1 MKLEMR
7 CLKFQKLLT
16 AVLCLMLLTIF
27 SPAYAAEV
35 SASVLPVSM
44 ISAGDGTITITLKNT
59 NEPAEDGSGTAITDI
74 SITPSIPDVYFDTAG
89 ASIAPGESK
98 SFSAAC
104 YFSEEMLNTSLSFT
118 VSYTEGTR
126 ARSKDVSVKVLAA
139 KPSSALV
146 PLLGTTH
153 MGEFEDEGECDRMV
167 EVPASVADA
176 HPGGF
181 CVRADGE
188 CMNNRYPSDSVLFV
202 DPNMQPFDGC
212 AVLAETQD
220 FQSIVRKYSRGA
232 SSLMLSPDSHDYE
245 FEDIIVRAD
254 DAPIM
259 LKGVVVWYQAEKDV
273 R

>member
-1 MKLEMR
+1 MADDVEKRRLAR
-7 CLKFQKLLT
+7 NIKALRDKFDVTQQELADVAGVT
-16 AVLCLMLLTIF
+16 RQAVVDWEQAKRKTIRQDDV
-27 SPAYAAEV
+27 V
-35 SASVLPVSM
+35 SA
-44 ISAGDGTITITLKNT
+44 ITSHFGITS
-59 NEPAEDGSGTAITDI
+59 EDLFSDSGMYAKLHGLTDA
-74 SITPSIPDVYFDTAG
+74 PAG
-89 ASIAPGESK
+89 AI
-98 SFSAAC
+98 
-104 YFSEEMLNTSLSFT
+104 
-118 VSYTEGTR
+118 
-126 ARSKDVSVKVLAA
+126 AA

-167 EVPASVADA
+167 EVPASVAEA

-232 SSLMLSPDSHDYE
+232 SSLMLSPDSHDCV

>member
-1 MKLEMR
+1 MGSSFAR
-7 CLKFQKLLT
+7 NLT
-16 AVLCLMLLTIF
+16 AFLDSRDLTQESFGRMIGK
-27 SPAYAAEV
+27 SQGAV
-35 SASVLPVSM
+35 SQWL
-44 ISAGDGTITITLKNT
+44 AGNR
-59 NEPAEDGSGTAITDI
+59 EPASTTLNKICEVFGLERDDFISERAGFYAKLHGLTDA
-74 SITPSIPDVYFDTAG
+74 PAG
-89 ASIAPGESK
+89 AI
-98 SFSAAC
+98 
-104 YFSEEMLNTSLSFT
+104 
-118 VSYTEGTR
+118 
-126 ARSKDVSVKVLAA
+126 AA

-167 EVPASVADA
+167 EVPASVAEA

-220 FQSIVRKYSRGA
+220 YQSIVRKYSRGA
-232 SSLMLSPDSHDYE
+232 SALMLSPDSHDYE

-254 DAPIM
+254 DTPIM

>member
-1 MKLEMR
+1 MGSSFAR
-7 CLKFQKLLT
+7 NLT
-16 AVLCLMLLTIF
+16 AFLDSRDLTQESFGRMIGK
-27 SPAYAAEV
+27 SQGAV
-35 SASVLPVSM
+35 SQWL
-44 ISAGDGTITITLKNT
+44 AGNR
-59 NEPAEDGSGTAITDI
+59 EPASTTLNKICEVFGLERDDFISERAGMYAKLHGLTDA
-74 SITPSIPDVYFDTAG
+74 PAG
-89 ASIAPGESK
+89 AI
-98 SFSAAC
+98 
-104 YFSEEMLNTSLSFT
+104 
-118 VSYTEGTR
+118 
-126 ARSKDVSVKVLAA
+126 AA

-167 EVPASVADA
+167 EVPASVAEA

-220 FQSIVRKYSRGA
+220 YRSIVRKYSRGA
-232 SSLMLSPDSHDYE
+232 SALMLSPDSHDYE

>member
-1 MKLEMR
+1 MADDVEKRRLAR
-7 CLKFQKLLT
+7 NIKALRDKFDVTQQELADVAGVT
-16 AVLCLMLLTIF
+16 RQAVVDWEQAKRKTIRQDDV
-27 SPAYAAEV
+27 V
-35 SASVLPVSM
+35 SA
-44 ISAGDGTITITLKNT
+44 ITSHFGITS
-59 NEPAEDGSGTAITDI
+59 EDLFSDSGMYAKLHGLTDA
-74 SITPSIPDVYFDTAG
+74 PAG
-89 ASIAPGESK
+89 AI
-98 SFSAAC
+98 
-104 YFSEEMLNTSLSFT
+104 
-118 VSYTEGTR
+118 
-126 ARSKDVSVKVLAA
+126 AA

-146 PLLGTTH
+146 PLLGMTH
-153 MGEFEDEGECDRMV
+153 MGDFEDEGECDRMV
-167 EVPASVADA
+167 EVPASVAEA

-220 FQSIVRKYSRGA
+220 YQSIVRKYSRGA
-232 SSLMLSPDSHDYE
+232 SALMLSPDSHDYE

>member
-1 MKLEMR
+1 MAGSPFARNIRAIRENAELTQEQFADAIGVNRQAVYTWEAGRVQKPRQKSVVDGICSAFSVTEQDLFGYADGFYAKLHG
-7 CLKFQKLLT
+7 LT
-16 AVLCLMLLTIF
+16 DA
-27 SPAYAAEV
+27 P
-35 SASVLPVSM
+35 
-44 ISAGDGTITITLKNT
+44 
-59 NEPAEDGSGTAITDI
+59 
-74 SITPSIPDVYFDTAG
+74 AG
-89 ASIAPGESK
+89 AI
-98 SFSAAC
+98 
-104 YFSEEMLNTSLSFT
+104 
-118 VSYTEGTR
+118 
-126 ARSKDVSVKVLAA
+126 AA

-167 EVPASVADA
+167 EVPASVAEA

-232 SSLMLSPDSHDYE
+232 SALMLSPDSHDCV

>member
-1 MKLEMR
+1 MSDSPFSRNLRAIREHADQTQEQFAENIGVNRQAVYTWERGRIGKPRQKSIIERICEAYKVTEQDLFGYADGFYAKLHG
-7 CLKFQKLLT
+7 LT
-16 AVLCLMLLTIF
+16 KEAVPF
-27 SPAYAAEV
+27 
-35 SASVLPVSM
+35 
-44 ISAGDGTITITLKNT
+44 
-59 NEPAEDGSGTAITDI
+59 
-74 SITPSIPDVYFDTAG
+74 
-89 ASIAPGESK
+89 
-98 SFSAAC
+98 
-104 YFSEEMLNTSLSFT
+104 
-118 VSYTEGTR
+118 
-126 ARSKDVSVKVLAA
+126 
-139 KPSSALV
+139 KPTSALV
-146 PLLGTTH
+146 PLLGSTH
-153 MGEFEDEGECDRMV
+153 MGEFEDEDECDRMV

-220 FQSIVRKYSRGA
+220 YQSIVRKYSHGA
-232 SSLMLSPDSHDYE
+232 SSLMLSPDSHGCE

>member
-1 MKLEMR
+1 MGSSFAR
-7 CLKFQKLLT
+7 NLT
-16 AVLCLMLLTIF
+16 AFLDSRDLTQESFGRMIGK
-27 SPAYAAEV
+27 SQGAV
-35 SASVLPVSM
+35 SQWL
-44 ISAGDGTITITLKNT
+44 AGNR
-59 NEPAEDGSGTAITDI
+59 EPASTTLNKICEVFGLERDDFISERAGFYAKLHGLTDA
-74 SITPSIPDVYFDTAG
+74 PAG
-89 ASIAPGESK
+89 AI
-98 SFSAAC
+98 
-104 YFSEEMLNTSLSFT
+104 
-118 VSYTEGTR
+118 
-126 ARSKDVSVKVLAA
+126 AA

-153 MGEFEDEGECDRMV
+153 MGDFEDEGECDRMV
-167 EVPASVADA
+167 EVPASVAEA

-232 SSLMLSPDSHDYE
+232 SSLMLSPDSHDCE

>member
-1 MKLEMR
+1 MGSSFAR
-7 CLKFQKLLT
+7 NLT
-16 AVLCLMLLTIF
+16 AFLDSRDLTQESFGRMIGK
-27 SPAYAAEV
+27 SQGAV
-35 SASVLPVSM
+35 SQWL
-44 ISAGDGTITITLKNT
+44 AGNR
-59 NEPAEDGSGTAITDI
+59 EPASTTLNKICEVFGLERDDFISERAGFYAKLHGLTDA
-74 SITPSIPDVYFDTAG
+74 PAG
-89 ASIAPGESK
+89 AI
-98 SFSAAC
+98 
-104 YFSEEMLNTSLSFT
+104 
-118 VSYTEGTR
+118 
-126 ARSKDVSVKVLAA
+126 AA

-167 EVPASVADA
+167 EVPASVAEA

-232 SSLMLSPDSHDYE
+232 SALMLSPDSHGCE

>member
-1 MKLEMR
+1 MGSSFAR
-7 CLKFQKLLT
+7 NLT
-16 AVLCLMLLTIF
+16 AFLDSRDLTQESFGRMIGK
-27 SPAYAAEV
+27 SQGAV
-35 SASVLPVSM
+35 SQWL
-44 ISAGDGTITITLKNT
+44 AGNR
-59 NEPAEDGSGTAITDI
+59 EPASTTLNKICEVFGLERDDFISERAGFYAKLHGLTDA
-74 SITPSIPDVYFDTAG
+74 PAG
-89 ASIAPGESK
+89 AI
-98 SFSAAC
+98 
-104 YFSEEMLNTSLSFT
+104 
-118 VSYTEGTR
+118 
-126 ARSKDVSVKVLAA
+126 AA

-167 EVPASVADA
+167 EVPASVAEA

-232 SSLMLSPDSHDYE
+232 SALMLSPDSHDYE

>member
-1 MKLEMR
+1 MGSSFAR
-7 CLKFQKLLT
+7 NLT
-16 AVLCLMLLTIF
+16 AFLDSRDLTQESFGRMIGK
-27 SPAYAAEV
+27 SQGAV
-35 SASVLPVSM
+35 SQWL
-44 ISAGDGTITITLKNT
+44 AGNR
-59 NEPAEDGSGTAITDI
+59 EPASTTLNKICEVFGLERDDFISERAGFYAKLHGLTDA
-74 SITPSIPDVYFDTAG
+74 PAG
-89 ASIAPGESK
+89 AI
-98 SFSAAC
+98 
-104 YFSEEMLNTSLSFT
+104 
-118 VSYTEGTR
+118 
-126 ARSKDVSVKVLAA
+126 AA

-202 DPNMQPFDGC
+202 DPHMQPFDGC

-220 FQSIVRKYSRGA
+220 YQSIVRKYSRGA
-232 SSLMLSPDSHDYE
+232 SALMLSPDSHGCE

>member
-1 MKLEMR
+1 MGSSFAR
-7 CLKFQKLLT
+7 NLT
-16 AVLCLMLLTIF
+16 AFLDSRDLTQESFGRMIGK
-27 SPAYAAEV
+27 SQGAV
-35 SASVLPVSM
+35 SQWL
-44 ISAGDGTITITLKNT
+44 AGNR
-59 NEPAEDGSGTAITDI
+59 EPASTTLNKICEVFGLERDDFISERAGFYAKLHGLTDA
-74 SITPSIPDVYFDTAG
+74 PAG
-89 ASIAPGESK
+89 AI
-98 SFSAAC
+98 
-104 YFSEEMLNTSLSFT
+104 
-118 VSYTEGTR
+118 
-126 ARSKDVSVKVLAA
+126 AA

-167 EVPASVADA
+167 EVPASVAEA

-181 CVRADGE
+181 CVHADGE

-232 SSLMLSPDSHDYE
+232 SALMLSPDSHGCE

>member
-1 MKLEMR
+1 MADDVEKRRLAR
-7 CLKFQKLLT
+7 NIKALRDKFDVTQQELADVAGVT
-16 AVLCLMLLTIF
+16 RQAVVDWEQAKRKTIRQDDV
-27 SPAYAAEV
+27 V
-35 SASVLPVSM
+35 SA
-44 ISAGDGTITITLKNT
+44 ITSHFGITS
-59 NEPAEDGSGTAITDI
+59 EDLFSDSGMYAKLHGLTDA
-74 SITPSIPDVYFDTAG
+74 PAG
-89 ASIAPGESK
+89 AI
-98 SFSAAC
+98 
-104 YFSEEMLNTSLSFT
+104 
-118 VSYTEGTR
+118 
-126 ARSKDVSVKVLAA
+126 AA

-167 EVPASVADA
+167 EVPASVAEA

-220 FQSIVRKYSRGA
+220 YQSIVRKYSRGA
-232 SSLMLSPDSHDYE
+232 SALMLSPDSHDYE

-254 DAPIM
+254 DTPIM

>member
-1 MKLEMR
+1 MADDVEKRRLAR
-7 CLKFQKLLT
+7 NIKALRDKFDVTQQELADVAGVT
-16 AVLCLMLLTIF
+16 RQAVVDWEQAKRKTIRQDDVV
-27 SPAYAAEV
+27 A
-35 SASVLPVSM
+35 
-44 ISAGDGTITITLKNT
+44 
-59 NEPAEDGSGTAITDI
+59 AIT
-74 SITPSIPDVYFDTAG
+74 SHFGITSEDLFSDSGMYAKLHGLTDAPAG
-89 ASIAPGESK
+89 AI
-98 SFSAAC
+98 
-104 YFSEEMLNTSLSFT
+104 
-118 VSYTEGTR
+118 
-126 ARSKDVSVKVLAA
+126 AA

-220 FQSIVRKYSRGA
+220 YQSIVRKYSRGA
-232 SSLMLSPDSHDYE
+232 SALMLSPDSHDYE
-245 FEDIIVRAD
+245 FEDIIVRAN

>member
-1 MKLEMR
+1 MGSSFARNLDAFLSSKQLSQESFAR
-7 CLKFQKLLT
+7 AIGKSQG
-16 AVLCLMLLTIF
+16 AVSHWL
-27 SPAYAAEV
+27 S
-35 SASVLPVSM
+35 
-44 ISAGDGTITITLKNT
+44 GNR
-59 NEPAEDGSGTAITDI
+59 EPASTTLNKICEVYGVTRDDFISSSNGLYAKLHGLTDA
-74 SITPSIPDVYFDTAG
+74 PAG
-89 ASIAPGESK
+89 AI
-98 SFSAAC
+98 
-104 YFSEEMLNTSLSFT
+104 
-118 VSYTEGTR
+118 
-126 ARSKDVSVKVLAA
+126 AA

-153 MGEFEDEGECDRMV
+153 MSEFEDEGECDRMV
-167 EVPASVADA
+167 EVPASVAEA

-232 SSLMLSPDSHDYE
+232 SALMLSPDSHSGGY
-245 FEDIIVRAD
+245 EDIIVRPD
-254 DAPIM
+254 DPPVT
-259 LKGVVVWYQAEKDV
+259 LKGVVVWYQAESDL

>member
-1 MKLEMR
+1 MSDSPFSRNLRAIREHADQTQEQFAENIGVNRQAVYTWERGRIGKPRQKSIIDRICEAYKVTEQDLFGYADGFYAKLHG
-7 CLKFQKLLT
+7 LT
-16 AVLCLMLLTIF
+16 EEAVPF
-27 SPAYAAEV
+27 
-35 SASVLPVSM
+35 
-44 ISAGDGTITITLKNT
+44 
-59 NEPAEDGSGTAITDI
+59 
-74 SITPSIPDVYFDTAG
+74 
-89 ASIAPGESK
+89 
-98 SFSAAC
+98 
-104 YFSEEMLNTSLSFT
+104 
-118 VSYTEGTR
+118 
-126 ARSKDVSVKVLAA
+126 
-139 KPSSALV
+139 KPTSALV
-146 PLLGTTH
+146 PLLGSTH
-153 MGEFEDEGECDRMV
+153 MGEFENEDECDRMV

-220 FQSIVRKYSRGA
+220 YQSIVRKYSHGA
-232 SSLMLSPDSHDYE
+232 SALMLSPDSHDYE